1 MRLSTL
7 LSIIGWVLPGGI
19 AGYIA
24 SLLLGA
30 GRNGCLLN
38 VILGIVGALVGG
50 FIMGRFVVPGGLTG
64 LGFLDAIINATIGAV
79 VLLLLL
85 ELVLPGRQLG
95 DRK

>member
-7 LSIIGWVLPGGI
+7 LSIIGWVLTGGI